1 MIKIND
7 FNTQHISC
15 EYADSVIKME
25 RHFKMGNRYLSY
37 ILNERNFR
45 DDIVLCPPSK
55 LIKVIESFN
64 LRFPDIDYDAED
76 WRYFRN
82 YMIRQYERVRK
93 GILHLVL
100 NSLNLSVCP
109 YCNRQ
114 YIFGTDNNRKV
125 GAQFDHFIVKVNIH
139 I

>member
-45 DDIVLCPPSK
+45 DDIVLC
-55 LIKVIESFN
+55 L
-64 LRFPDIDYDAED
+64 
-76 WRYFRN
+76 
-82 YMIRQYERVRK
+82 
-93 GILHLVL
+93 
-100 NSLNLSVCP
+100 SL
-109 YCNRQ
+109 
-114 YIFGTDNNRKV
+114 
-125 GAQFDHFIVKVNIH
+125 IH